1 MKALVS
7 TRYVTPEVLELK
19 DVEKPT
25 PRDNEVPVNVHAT
38 SINAADWHRR
48 TVDNF
53 LVRLVAGMFKPENP
67 ILGGELPPIWWRGGA
82 DSPKTASNFATLLM
96 PNDV

>member
-1 MKALVS
+1 MSAIVS
-7 TRYVTPEVLELK
+7 AQYGTPRVLKLK

-25 PRDNEVPVNVHAT
+25 PRDNEVLVEVHAA

-53 LVRLVAGMFKPENP
+53 LVRLAAGMFKPGNT
-67 ILGGELPPIWWRGGA
+67 ILGGELPPIWWRGG
-82 DSPKTASNFATLLM
+82 
-96 PNDV
+96 

>member
-1 MKALVS
+1 MKAIVS
-7 TRYVTPEVLELK
+7 ARYGAPKVLKLK

-25 PRDNEVPVNVHAT
+25 PRNNEALVEVHAP

-53 LVRLVAGMFKPENP
+53 LVRLAAGMFKPRNTIP
-67 ILGGELPPIWWRGGA
+67 GGELPPIWWRGG
-82 DSPKTASNFATLLM
+82 
-96 PNDV
+96 

>member
-1 MKALVS
+1 MKAIVS
-7 TRYVTPEVLELK
+7 TRHGAPEVPKLK

-25 PRDNEVPVNVHAT
+25 PRNNEVLVEVHAT

-53 LVRLVAGMFKPENP
+53 LVRLAAGMFKPRNT
-67 ILGGELPPIWWRGGA
+67 ILGGELPPIWWRGG
-82 DSPKTASNFATLLM
+82 
-96 PNDV
+96 